1 MPDNNFVYV
10 NDQASIKVV
19 VSNQQ
24 GPQGAQGP
32 VGPAGG
38 LSEGNIDGG
47 SASSIYART
56 QSINGGTAGSF

>member
-1 MPDNNFVYV
+1 MPDNSIVYV
-10 NDQASIKVV
+10 NDSASIEVV

-24 GPQGAQGP
+24 GPQGPQGP

-47 SASSIYART
+47 SASSIYAQT
-56 QSINGGTAGSF
+56 QSIDGGTAGSF

>member
-1 MPDNNFVYV
+1 MPDNSIVYV
-10 NDQASIKVV
+10 NDSASIEVV

-24 GPQGAQGP
+24 GPQGPQGP
-32 VGPAGG
+32 AGPAGG

-47 SASSIYART
+47 SASSVYAQT

>member
-1 MPDNNFVYV
+1 MPENSFIYVDDN
-10 NDQASIKVV
+10 STIEVV

-24 GPQGAQGP
+24 GPQGPQG
-32 VGPAGG
+32 VRGPAGG

-47 SASSIYART
+47 SASSVYAST

>member
-1 MPDNNFVYV
+1 MPDNSIVYI
-10 NDQASIKVV
+10 NDNASIEVV

-47 SASSIYART
+47 SASSVYAQT

>member
-1 MPDNNFVYV
+1 MPDNSFIYV
-10 NDQASIKVV
+10 NDSASIEVV
-19 VSNQQ
+19 VSNLQ
-24 GPQGAQGP
+24 GPQGPQGV

-47 SASSIYART
+47 SASSVYART